1 VYKYVFL
8 PAAPLAGTHLP
19 EETTVNAGP
28 GTGILDVARVDR
40 RSVVR
45 RAYATSPLRWLT
57 PRNHGPAAWVYASS
71 YGGGLVGGDTLRLTI
86 SIGAGASAFV
96 SSQASTKIYRSRDR
110 SSAELEATVSAG
122 GHLVLWPDPVVCY
135 AGSTFRQTQCVDLT
149 DDAALIL
156 VDTMTS
162 GRRASGERWQLVEY
176 ATRIT
181 VRQDGRVVL
190 FDSTRLSGE
199 EGDLAARMGRF
210 DVLSAAA
217 IVGPRFRDD
226 TRAIMGTTAA
236 RPIEKR
242 ADLLVSAAPLGDSG
256 CLLRVAGRSI
266 EQVTGIVREYLSFL
280 SCLLGDDPWTRK
292 W

>member
-1 VYKYVFL
+1 M
-8 PAAPLAGTHLP
+8 LP
-19 EETTVNAGP
+19 EETIVNAAP
-28 GTGILDVARVDR
+28 GMGILDIARVDR

-45 RAYATSPLRWLT
+45 RAYATSPLRWLM

-96 SSQASTKIYRSRDR
+96 SSQASTKVYRSRDR

-135 AGSTFRQTQCVDLT
+135 AASTFRQSQCVELR
-149 DDAALIL
+149 DDGSLIL

-162 GRRASGERWQLVEY
+162 GRRASGERWQFVEY
-176 ATRIT
+176 TNRIT

-190 FDSTRLSGE
+190 FDSTRLSAV
-199 EGDLAARMGRF
+199 EGDLAARLGRF
-210 DVLSAAA
+210 DVLCSVV
-217 IVGPRFRDD
+217 IVGARFRENI
-226 TRAIMGTTAA
+226 RAITESIGS
-236 RPIEKR
+236 RPIERR
-242 ADLLVSAAPLGDSG
+242 ADLLLSAALVGDTG
-256 CLLRVAGRSI
+256 CLFRVVGRST
-266 EQVTGIVREYLSFL
+266 EQVTAVVRSYLSFL